1 MNYIPI
7 KRLIVFLSI
16 SLFVLTSSAQKPAPP
31 ASSMVQKFYAI
42 NHQPFYWLTSEKDIR
57 RATEWLDAIKSV
69 EKQGYISIQ
78 PQTDLIRT
86 VLLSKTTDFS
96 MKERTD
102 KQITELILNFLKN
115 WQEGD
120 ISFRYDEVRS
130 PRDSVYI
137 HQLMNSKYKGA
148 VSRIVSRLD
157 CNDRDYQSLI
167 KFMNDSIDIM
177 DSLKYKKAILTMN
190 YLRYVSINHQ
200 SEYVVV
206 NIPAAEARY
215 YRNNSL
221 SIKMKTVVGKKSKP
235 TPTIASY
242 ITNIIT
248 FPHWNVPHSIA
259 VRELLPKVQ
268 KNENYLE
275 QQNFEVVDA
284 NGNVVE
290 DSELNWK
297 DYSENNFPYFFRQS
311 TGSGNALGVL
321 KFNFQ
326 NPYSIFLHATSWQGV
341 FSKDYRFLSHGCVR
355 MEKPFELAG
364 AMLRGQID
372 IKKLKSG
379 KKNTESKSIKLPHK
393 VPVFIVYM
401 PVKVDGKKVTFLN
414 DVYSQI
420 K

>member
-1 MNYIPI
+1 
-7 KRLIVFLSI
+7 
-16 SLFVLTSSAQKPAPP
+16 
-31 ASSMVQKFYAI
+31 
-42 NHQPFYWLTSEKDIR
+42 
-57 RATEWLDAIKSV
+57 
-69 EKQGYISIQ
+69 
-78 PQTDLIRT
+78 
-86 VLLSKTTDFS
+86 
-96 MKERTD
+96 
-102 KQITELILNFLKN
+102 
-115 WQEGD
+115 
-120 ISFRYDEVRS
+120 
-130 PRDSVYI
+130 
-137 HQLMNSKYKGA
+137 
-148 VSRIVSRLD
+148 
-157 CNDRDYQSLI
+157 
-167 KFMNDSIDIM
+167 
-177 DSLKYKKAILTMN
+177 
-190 YLRYVSINHQ
+190 
-200 SEYVVV
+200 
-206 NIPAAEARY
+206 
-215 YRNNSL
+215 
-221 SIKMKTVVGKKSKP
+221 MKTVVGKKSKP

-364 AMLRGQID
+364 AMLRGKID